1 MRIKKITLNKYKR
14 FYSLTI
20 DLGKNPT
27 KIVALVGP
35 NGCGKSSVFDG
46 MLFHHSAYVR
56 NVGNKGIKDFH
67 FHSIEQSPS
76 YDFQNIQIEFV
87 EGNYNNIMDKKM
99 ALGKEN
105 TIFSLRSPYR
115 YNSDLKITTTHAVEE
130 LRLNRYGASLSSDID
145 DKMEEN
151 YRRLNIKYNR
161 YLNSQDCKP
170 SEAKRHIIGE
180 LNQAIKNCLDLEI
193 TSLGDVEDNK
203 GTLYFTKSDYSGF
216 EFEYNV
222 LSAGEKEVVDILLDL
237 YLRKEEYDDTI
248 FIIDEPELHLNT
260 SIQRKLLIEINR
272 LIGDNCQLWVATH
285 SIGFLRALQEELKDQ
300 SQIIEFKT
308 DIPWASTVQKLTP
321 IIKSRSQWQRI
332 FETALDDLT
341 GLISPKRII
350 YCEGKDSPGKGGIE
364 KGMDAQVYNII
375 FGEEYPD
382 TLFVSSGGNTELDQR
397 SRIAFAIL
405 SKVFP
410 ELEIWICKDRDMS
423 SGILNNEDDRQ
434 QYLKLNT
441 SAHRVIKRWE
451 LENYLYDKSVLKKY
465 CDKNGLVFSEK
476 EYDMFVSDIVNQ
488 HIKDETGRIKNFCN
502 IRVNVNP
509 EKFKIELAQFIT
521 PDMDVYKE
529 LDECIFQRL

>member
-1 MRIKKITLNKYKR
+1 MRIKKIILYKYKR
-14 FYSLTI
+14 FHSLTI
-20 DLGKNPT
+20 DLGENP
-27 KIVALVGP
+27 KRIVALVGP

-46 MLFHHSAYVR
+46 MLFHHAAHVSM
-56 NVGNKGIKDFH
+56 VGNKGQKDFR

-76 YDFQNIQIEFV
+76 FNYQNIQIEFV
-87 EGNYNNIMDKKM
+87 EGSYHSIMDKKR
-99 ALGKEN
+99 AIGKEN

-115 YNSDLKITTTHAVEE
+115 YNSNLKITTTHAVEE

-151 YRRLNIKYNR
+151 YRRLNIRYNKF
-161 YLNSQDCKP
+161 LNSQDCKP

-180 LNQAIKNCLDLEI
+180 LNQAIRNCLDLEI
-193 TSLGDVEDNK
+193 TSLGDIEDNK
-203 GTLYFTKSDYSGF
+203 GTLYFTKSDYSGA

-248 FIIDEPELHLNT
+248 FIIDEPELHINT
-260 SIQRKLLIEINR
+260 AIQRKLLIEINR

-300 SQIIEFKT
+300 SQIIEFKAE
-308 DIPWASTVQKLTP
+308 IPWASTVQKLSP
-321 IIKSRSQWQRI
+321 ITKSRSHWQSI

-341 GLISPKRII
+341 GLVSPKRIV
-350 YCEGKDSPGKGGIE
+350 YCEGKDNPGRGGIE
-364 KGMDAQVYNII
+364 KGIDAQVFNII
-375 FGEEYPD
+375 FGEKYPD

-397 SRIAFAIL
+397 SQIAFAIL

-410 ELEIWICKDRDMS
+410 DLEIWVCKDRDMS

-434 QYLKLNT
+434 QYLKLN
-441 SAHRVIKRWE
+441 SSNHRVIKRWE

-465 CDKNGLVFSEK
+465 CKVNGLEFSEE
-476 EYDMFVSDIVNQ
+476 EYDSFVTDIVNQ
-488 HIKDETGRIKNFCN
+488 HVKDEAGRIKNFCN
-502 IRVNVNP
+502 LRVSVNAD
-509 EKFKIELAQFIT
+509 KFKIELAKFIT

-529 LDECIFQRL
+529 LNDCIFQRR